1 MASPKE
7 ELGQQIVSA
16 LTEKVEKRF
25 HRAAR
30 GGDAEAAGLVLQNL
44 TQALSTE
51 LIDQEEQH
59 REAGQPE
66 IADTFVMVRE
76 RILPTVIR
84 EVYAKVV

>member
-16 LTEKVEKRF
+16 LTDKVEKRF
-25 HRAAR
+25 RRESR

-51 LIDQEEQH
+51 LIGQEAHH
-59 REAGQPE
+59 RDAGQPE
-66 IADTFVMVRE
+66 IADTFLMVRE
-76 RILPTVIR
+76 KMLPTVIR
-84 EVYAKVV
+84 EVYAKVA